1 MNTTIFV
8 KLLYL
13 AFRNLFRNKR
23 RTLFTLLIAT
33 CGFTAMGIAAGYY
46 SYSVFGIQELTIR
59 NGFSGAG
66 GTGHIQIRDARF
78 FQMPENHALEYG
90 LKDYKQVSRKLM
102 AQKDVDYVFP
112 RIEFGGL
119 ISNGD
124 KSLPFI
130 GYGVNP
136 DLETKLRLGLR
147 SVNPVLKAGKEM
159 LPLKTQQ
166 NVVVLGDRLAHSL
179 NAKIGDTLMLYSTT
193 VDGGV
198 NAIDVTLA
206 NVMTTGIN
214 DADAYYL
221 LTNIGTVQQV
231 INTSK
236 VSLLA
241 VMYKDRANLT
251 TSVGETSKALDSVG
265 NQKFAMKNWEELG
278 EYYRSVKDLFR
289 IIFTFMGLIIIII
302 VILSCWNISNMAT
315 MERIRE
321 IGTLRAIGIKTRF
334 ITLVFLFEGFLIS
347 LLGVI
352 LGFILEIGIAHI
364 INALLIP
371 MPPIPGMNQGYFLQ
385 VYSITE
391 YHPWL
396 AIAVVFAITFS
407 SLSSFFTIRHLSII
421 ESIEHT

>member
-1 MNTTIFV
+1 
-8 KLLYL
+8 
-13 AFRNLFRNKR
+13 
-23 RTLFTLLIAT
+23 
-33 CGFTAMGIAAGYY
+33 
-46 SYSVFGIQELTIR
+46 
-59 NGFSGAG
+59 
-66 GTGHIQIRDARF
+66 
-78 FQMPENHALEYG
+78 
-90 LKDYKQVSRKLM
+90 
-102 AQKDVDYVFP
+102 
-112 RIEFGGL
+112 
-119 ISNGD
+119 
-124 KSLPFI
+124 
-130 GYGVNP
+130 
-136 DLETKLRLGLR
+136 
-147 SVNPVLKAGKEM
+147 M

-407 SLSSFFTIRHLSII
+407 SLSSLSSLQLGLPIFLRKKCLAKKQKTRGFQSFVARNYFGRHFRKC
-421 ESIEHT
+421 H